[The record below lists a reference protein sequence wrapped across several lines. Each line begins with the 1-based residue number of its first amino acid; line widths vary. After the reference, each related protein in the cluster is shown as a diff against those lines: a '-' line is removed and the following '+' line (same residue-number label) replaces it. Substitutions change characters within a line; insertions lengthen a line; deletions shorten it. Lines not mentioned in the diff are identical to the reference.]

1 MNDGPISTNPNA
13 VGEVTSGLASFGKKL
28 MGAVTGQKKSRT
40 DEMSDSAALHKTVLE
55 VQAAEHSHISSEAEK
70 SRQHQKDLV
79 THVVTAMEGRGGTLK
94 SDGSKIE
101 YSSPAK
107 SRVASPATKT
117 RKPKSPV
124 PTPPLSKSSKTAAK
138 LPTKSAV
145 PAESVKARK
154 GK

>member
-1 MNDGPISTNPNA
+1 MSNGPISTNPNA
-13 VGEVTSGLASFGKKL
+13 VGEVMGKIAGGVNKAVDFITGGKDKASRGEHF
-28 MGAVTGQKKSRT
+28 T
-40 DEMSDSAALHKTVLE
+40 DSASLHKMVLDH
-55 VQAAEHSHISSEAEK
+55 QAAEHSHISSEAEK
-70 SRQHQKDLV
+70 SRQHQKDLI
-79 THVVTAMEGRGGTLK
+79 THVATTMAGKAGTLK

-107 SRVASPATKT
+107 SRVASPAAKT

-124 PTPPLSKSSKTAAK
+124 PTPPLSKSPKTA
-138 LPTKSAV
+138 TKPDV